1 MSLFNI
7 LPLGA
12 AKLLNPGISLNA
24 NGQIPWRN
32 QTEISCSEVFDVRD
46 WERVLAE
53 AGFEEAVTCL
63 VLGSH

>member
-1 MSLFNI
+1 M
-7 LPLGA
+7 
-12 AKLLNPGISLNA
+12 LNPGISLNA